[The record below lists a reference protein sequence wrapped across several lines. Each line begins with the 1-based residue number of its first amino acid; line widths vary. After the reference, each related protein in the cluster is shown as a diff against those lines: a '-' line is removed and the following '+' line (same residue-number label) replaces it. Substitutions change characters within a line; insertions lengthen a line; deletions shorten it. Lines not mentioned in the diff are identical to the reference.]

1 MKYNKPHRGFSPVN
15 AIPKDFAAALKQGG
29 LDDFFAGCTDAH
41 RREYLKWIEEAKQPE
56 TRRKRIAQAV
66 KMISAKS
73 AQDAA
78 RSKTKARGV

>member
-1 MKYNKPHRGFSPVN
+1 MPANIV
-15 AIPKDFAAALKQGG
+15 PKDIAAALKAGG
-29 LDDFFAGCTDAH
+29 LAEFFAGCTNSH
-41 RREYLKWIEEAKQPE
+41 RREYLKWIEEAKRPE
-56 TRRKRIAQAV
+56 TKRKRIAQAV